1 MARVTVK
8 FFASVREALGTRH
21 VEVEANTIQDV
32 LDALAEMFGSAF
44 TDNVLDPETGNLKRF
59 YSCMVNGKR
68 TELLDGND
76 TTLKEGDSIA
86 IFPPVGGG

>member
-1 MARVTVK
+1 MTVK
-8 FFASVREALGTRH
+8 FFASVREALGTRN
-21 VEVEANTIQDV
+21 VELEANTIQDV
-32 LDALAEMFGSAF
+32 LDALAEMFGTAF

-76 TTLKEGDSIA
+76 TILTEGDSIA

>member
-1 MARVTVK
+1 MK
-8 FFASVREALGTRH
+8 FFASVREALGTRN
-21 VEVEANTIQDV
+21 VELEANTIQDV
-32 LDALAEMFGSAF
+32 LDALAEMFGTAF

-76 TTLKEGDSIA
+76 TILTEGDSIA